1 MNPRALQTDKYG
13 EAQGGPLGVWIPA
26 IDTRLVLEVLALY
39 ELLESASC
47 DGLIHGGMKAAVRSE
62 FHK

>member
-1 MNPRALQTDKYG
+1 MTGRRNKPG
-13 EAQGGPLGVWIPA
+13 EPQGGPLGVWISA
-26 IDTRLVLEVLALY
+26 VDAGLVLEVLALY

-47 DGLIHGGMKAAVRSE
+47 DGLIHGGMKVTVRSE